1 MWTANC
7 ISDITWVA
15 LSSVKNM
22 KLKFY
27 RQQTFVLNY
36 SSISKF
42 NLIEKMFLD
51 LKVHKFEI

>member
-27 RQQTFVLNY
+27 RQQTFVLNN
-36 SSISKF
+36 SSILKF

>member
-27 RQQTFVLNY
+27 RQQTFVLNN